1 MDITV
6 TAGLAGAG
14 VLFLILVAVASL
26 YVVEQQTNGVVE
38 RFGRFSRVAQ
48 PGLNA
53 KIPFVDRV
61 VGRPS
66 LRVQQLDVEVET
78 KTADDV
84 FVRVMVSVQYYI
96 LPESVYR
103 AFYMLDDGQRQIRS
117 FVFDVVR
124 ARVPSIIVDDVFS
137 KKDDIANAVKN
148 ELAQMMGEFGYGILK
163 ALVTDIDPDARVKA
177 AMNEINAA
185 QRLRIASEERGE
197 ADKILR
203 VKAAE
208 ADAAA
213 KALAGRGIADQRM
226 AIVDGLRESVNEF
239 QKSVPGASPQDVMQL
254 VLMTQYFDTLKDVG
268 AASRTNTILMPHSP
282 GALGDIAA
290 QLRNAMITANAASEG
305 TQDQTPTH
313 YHPTTGG
320 YYAP

>member
-1 MDITV
+1 MDIFL
-6 TAGLAGAG
+6 TAVVGGG
-14 VLFLILVAVASL
+14 VLFLVLLAAVSL

-38 RFGRFSRVAQ
+38 RFGRFSRIAQ

-84 FVRVMVSVQYYI
+84 FVRVVVSVQFYI

-103 AFYMLDDGQRQIRS
+103 AFYMLDNAERQIRS

-124 ARVPSIIVDDVFS
+124 ARVPSIVVDDVFS
-137 KKDDIANAVKN
+137 KKDDIANAVKA
-148 ELAQMMGEFGYGILK
+148 ELAQMMGEFGYGIVK

-197 ADKILR
+197 AEKILR

-208 ADAAA
+208 ADAEA

-226 AIVDGLRESVNEF
+226 AIVDGLRESVDEF
-239 QKSVPGASPQDVMQL
+239 QKSIPGASPQDVMQL

-282 GALGDIAA
+282 GALGDISA

-305 TQDQTPTH
+305 GQEETLPA
-313 YHPTTGG
+313 HPYPGG
-320 YYAP
+320 HTAA

>member
-1 MDITV
+1 MDIFL
-6 TAGLAGAG
+6 TAGVVGGG
-14 VLFLILVAVASL
+14 VLFLVLFAATSF

-38 RFGRFSRVAQ
+38 RFGRFSKVAQ
-48 PGLNA
+48 PGLNM
-53 KIPFVDRV
+53 KIPFVDKV

-84 FVRVMVSVQYYI
+84 FVRVMVSVQFYI

-103 AFYMLDDGQRQIRS
+103 AFYMLDNAERQIRS

-137 KKDDIANAVKN
+137 KKDDIANAVKA
-148 ELAQMMGEFGYGILK
+148 ELAQMMGEFGYGIVK

-226 AIVDGLRESVNEF
+226 AIVDGLRESVDEF
-239 QKSVPGASPQDVMQL
+239 QKSIPGASPQDVMQL

-282 GALGDIAA
+282 GALGDISA

-305 TQDQTPTH
+305 TRDETPTH
-313 YHPTTGG
+313 YHPTPGG
-320 YYAP
+320 HHAA

>member
-313 YHPTTGG
+313 YHPTPGG

>member
-1 MDITV
+1 MDIVV
-6 TAGLAGAG
+6 TSAVAGGFVFLA
-14 VLFLILVAVASL
+14 LLAVASL
-26 YVVEQQTNGVVE
+26 YVVEQQTNGVIE
-38 RFGRFSRVAQ
+38 RFGRFSRIAS
-48 PGLNA
+48 PGLNI
-53 KIPFVDRV
+53 KIPLVDRIA
-61 VGRPS
+61 GRPS

-84 FVRVMVSVQYYI
+84 FVRVVVSVQYFI
-96 LPESVYR
+96 LPDSVYK
-103 AFYMLDDGQRQIRS
+103 AFYMLDDAERQIRS

-124 ARVPSIIVDDVFS
+124 ARVPNIEVDDVFS
-137 KKDDIANAVKN
+137 KKDDIADAVKN
-148 ELAQMMGEFGYGILK
+148 ELAQMMGDFGYGIVK

-185 QRLRIASEERGE
+185 QRLRLASEERGE

-226 AIVDGLRESVNEF
+226 AIVDGLRESVDEF
-239 QKSVPGASPQDVMQL
+239 QKSIPGASPQDVMQL

-282 GALGDIAA
+282 GALGDISG
-290 QLRNAMITANAASEG
+290 QLRNAMIAANAASDAG
-305 TQDQTPTH
+305 HDDSPPRVPTPGG
-313 YHPTTGG
+313 HP
-320 YYAP
+320 AS